1 MPKSAPLA
9 LLLLCLVAAM
19 PARAA
24 VAPADS
30 LPADSALADSAL
42 ADSVVPYSEMCGGRH
57 TLRPRDVII
66 PAAVVGFTAFT
77 ARNGWLR
84 KKRDVV
90 QDALSP
96 RNGRHTS
103 VDDYIQY
110 APSATV
116 FILNAVGVHGR
127 HRMMDR
133 LGIHLLSFATM
144 TALTQGLKHTVRE
157 KRPDSGA
164 RNSFPSGHTATAFMG
179 AELLRLEYA
188 DVSPWIGYAGY
199 AVAATTAYL
208 RIYNN
213 RHYLNDVLAGAAIG
227 IFSSKFA
234 YWLYPRLF
242 RRATCRRPSAPVAMC
257 VPYAGPEGWGAS
269 LAVTF

>member
-1 MPKSAPLA
+1 MLRILAA
-9 LLLLCLVAAM
+9 LLLCVSLVI
-19 PARAA
+19 PARAQIA
-24 VAPADS
+24 APADS
-30 LPADSALADSAL
+30 VA
-42 ADSVVPYSEMCGGRH
+42 PYASMCGGCHR
-57 TLRPRDVII
+57 LRPADYIV

-84 KKRDVV
+84 KKRDAI

-96 RNGRHTS
+96 RDGIHTEI
-103 VDDYIQY
+103 DDYMQY
-110 APSATV
+110 VPSATV
-116 FILNAVGVHGR
+116 LALNAFGVRGK
-127 HRMMDR
+127 HRLLDR
-133 LGIHLLSFATM
+133 LGIHVLSLATM

-157 KRPDSGA
+157 RRPDSGA

-242 RRATCRRPSAPVAMC
+242 RGAGCRRASEPTVAC
-257 VPYAGPEGWGAS
+257 VPYAGPSGWGAS
-269 LAVTF
+269 VAVVF